1 MSMVMDFLAA
11 MALVVVLVVG
21 VLVAKSLAVV
31 VVPIVVGFFV
41 K

>member
-1 MSMVMDFLAA
+1 MSRVMDFLAA
-11 MALVVVLVVG
+11 IVVG
-21 VLVAKSLAVV
+21 VVVAKSLAVVV